1 MHSAKQIVCYIR
13 VNGSIVYLYYILII
27 TVIRSNSKKNVG
39 KKKNTLSHTVEASR
53 SLVSISSERTKLKAN
68 YYKQKLLL
76 LERQTVAKEK
86 KANAM
91 ALIAETIAAK
101 YKT

>member
-1 MHSAKQIVCYIR
+1 M
-13 VNGSIVYLYYILII
+13 
-27 TVIRSNSKKNVG
+27 
-39 KKKNTLSHTVEASR
+39 EASR